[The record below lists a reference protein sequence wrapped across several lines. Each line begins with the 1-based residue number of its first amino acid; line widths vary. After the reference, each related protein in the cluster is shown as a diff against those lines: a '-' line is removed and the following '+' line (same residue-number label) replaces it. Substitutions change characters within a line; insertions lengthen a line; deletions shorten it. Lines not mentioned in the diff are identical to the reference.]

1 MSRRIL
7 IVGAGSV
14 GKRHA
19 NNLKALGVEVAA
31 VDPREDRRDEFPT
44 DIAYPTLDA
53 ALKDSFDAVAVC
65 SPTAFHVD
73 QALAALDSGAAV
85 LLEKPVAM
93 TLADAER
100 LTARAADAGAP
111 PVLLGYT
118 WRWWPPL
125 QRLREL
131 IRAEAVGPIRFAQ
144 FVMSAHL
151 ADWHPYEPL
160 ADFFMSSAKL
170 GGGAL
175 LDESHWIDLSAW
187 LFGMPK
193 DMMADVDRISSLDI
207 TADDNVDMIM
217 RYESGLRVQIHLD
230 LYGRPHQ
237 KTIRCLGE
245 TGTLLWTEHPNRVA
259 LARDADG
266 HWEEE
271 VFSCGRNDMF
281 MAVAQEFLHVL
292 DGEAHMTCTLADGL
306 NAMRLIE
313 AVRQSTAEG
322 RRVEIGS

>member
-1 MSRRIL
+1 MNRRVL

-19 NNLKALGVEVAA
+19 NNLKALGMEVAA
-31 VDPREDRRDEFPT
+31 VDPREDRRDEFPA

-53 ALKDSFDAVAVC
+53 ALTQRFDAVAVC

-100 LTARAADAGAP
+100 LADRAAETGAP

-131 IRAEAVGPIRFAQ
+131 IKAEAVGPIRFAQ

-160 ADFFMSSAKL
+160 ADFFMSSARL

-193 DMMADVDRISSLDI
+193 DLMADVDKISSLDI
-207 TADDNVDMIM
+207 TADDNVDMIL
-217 RYESGLRVQIHLD
+217 RYDGGLRVQIHLD
-230 LYGRPHQ
+230 LHGRPHQ

-245 TGTLLWTEHPNRVA
+245 TGSLLWSEHPNRVA
-259 LARDADG
+259 IARGAEE
-266 HWEEE
+266 HWEDE

-292 DGEAHMTCTLADGL
+292 DGETHMTCTLADGL

-313 AVRQSTAEG
+313 AVRRSTADG
-322 RRVEIGS
+322 RRIEIGP